1 MRFAPL
7 CGEHLDYSPMDSGVA
22 QEFKKTQSLCP
33 HTRTPRWLGATM
45 SPWSLRL
52 LCIHAL
58 VLTAAAATPSATRLR
73 GSHLFRIRE
82 TQWVNATV
90 KKHRAAATSQFDGTV
105 TVYVLDSGIRT
116 SHAWFQR
123 HVVMHGASSV
133 YRSQA
138 SAPQHDSLG
147 HGTHVASVAARL
159 SPNQTAFVPVT
170 VIDSSGKGTSAWLQS
185 AMSWVLQTHRRS
197 RSRGIVLL
205 SLSSVA
211 ERRDVVHQPSVATRL
226 LDALDFAYSL
236 VFADATTRLVTQAIR
251 EDLIVVSA
259 AGNAN
264 TGASPRPPTL
274 KH

>member
-1 MRFAPL
+1 MP
-7 CGEHLDYSPMDSGVA
+7 
-22 QEFKKTQSLCP
+22 
-33 HTRTPRWLGATM
+33 
-45 SPWSLRL
+45 PWPLRL
-52 LCIHAL
+52 LCVHAL
-58 VLTAAAATPSATRLR
+58 ILAAAASSPARLR
-73 GSHLFRIRE
+73 GSQASIATMRE
-82 TQWVNATV
+82 TQWARPVNDTV
-90 KKHRAAATSQFDGTV
+90 KKHLAAATSEFDGTV

-116 SHAWFQR
+116 SHVWFER
-123 HVVMHGASSV
+123 HVFANGASSV
-133 YRSQA
+133 YRSDA

-211 ERRDVVHQPSVATRL
+211 EQRPDVAFDSVPWWQRLGLVLATRL
-226 LDALDFAYSL
+226 LDAFDFAYSL
-236 VFADATTRLVTQAIR
+236 MAVDATTRLVTQAIR
-251 EDLIVVSA
+251 EGLIVVSA

-264 TGASPRPPTL
+264 TGASSVCVQS
-274 KH
+274 